1 MDQLTQLK
9 EYTQVVADTGEI
21 EPIKKYQPLDAT
33 TNPSLILKA
42 IQKKEFQFLLK
53 KAIQQSKKEKKNQL
67 NFSLNKIAV
76 LFGVEILKIIK
87 GKISTEVDA
96 RLSFNQEATIRQ
108 AEEIIKLYQEEGVDV
123 KRILIKIAATW
134 EGIQAAA
141 ELEKRGI
148 CCNITLLFSHSQA
161 IAAANANSYLISPFV
176 GRILDWYKKNNPAGD
191 FSGKKDPGVIFVK
204 QVYELY
210 KNCGIS
216 TIVMGASF
224 RNIEQIRQ
232 LAGCDK
238 LTISPNLLEELSLIK
253 NPLQRQLMPSFKKQ
267 QLQNLNKKEFQ
278 RILAQDTMA
287 SEKLKEG
294 INLFSQDTK
303 KLEQIIKDSF

>member
-1 MDQLTQLK
+1 MNQLTQLK
-9 EYTQVVADTGEI
+9 KYTQVVADTGEI
-21 EPIKKYQPLDAT
+21 ELIKRYQPLDAT
-33 TNPSLILKA
+33 TNPSLILNA
-42 IQKKEFQFLLK
+42 IQKEEYQFLLK
-53 KAIQQSKKEKKNQL
+53 KVILQAKKEKEKSL
-67 NFSLNKIAV
+67 NFSLKKIAV

-96 RLSFNQEATIRQ
+96 RLSFDKEATIKQ
-108 AEEIIKLYQEEGVDV
+108 AEEIIKLYEEERVDK
-123 KRILIKIAATW
+123 KRILIKIAGTW

-148 CCNITLLFSHSQA
+148 HCNITLLFALSQA

-176 GRILDWYKKNNPAGD
+176 GRILDWHKKNSPKDD
-191 FSGKKDPGVIFVK
+191 FSSKKDPGVIFVK
-204 QVYELY
+204 NVYELY

-216 TIVMGASF
+216 TIIMGASF

-238 LTISPNLLEELSLIK
+238 LTISPALLEDLSLI
-253 NPLQRQLMPSFKKQ
+253 NAPLQRKLIPSFKEK
-267 QLQNLNKKEFQ
+267 QLQKLNKEGFHKT
-278 RILAQDTMA
+278 LAQDIMA

-294 INLFSQDTK
+294 IDLFSQDAQ